1 MTLQVPEALEKEHD
15 ETVRLIAAKLYESG
29 KLSLGQAAEMC
40 SMEKW
45 DFAEILINYGVHY
58 FDASAATDLEAKA
71 FSSKKKLS
79 AHDFVGILSKEDA
92 ILMEQAITEGC
103 EKIHPDDWK

>member
-1 MTLQVPEALEKEHD
+1 MTTITLQVPDALEKEHD

-40 SMEKW
+40 NMKKW

-58 FDASAATDLEAKA
+58 FNQSAEAAIADAK
-71 FSSKKKLS
+71 
-79 AHDFVGILSKEDA
+79 GI
-92 ILMEQAITEGC
+92 
-103 EKIHPDDWK
+103 